1 MRTTLTA
8 AAAAV
13 ALATAGCS
21 LSIDPGSVK
30 PPASGPELAL
40 SASTVAFTAVVAG
53 ASPAAQS
60 VTVTNA
66 GAGTLAPPTAPV
78 TYVSGTGGWLTAT
91 VLGTSAPYSVTLQAT
106 LGALPVGT
114 YTARVTVASA
124 GAASSPRPIDVT
136 FAVVSAPPQLQL
148 STASLGFGATENG
161 SNPTT
166 QQVTVT
172 NVGGGSLALPT
183 RTITYVD
190 GSGWLTVTPSGPV
203 GGPYILT
210 VGVTLGTL
218 VQGTYDANVSV
229 ASAGASGAASFTVRF
244 TVGSSSQPTL
254 SLAPTSLGFAATS
267 GGPNP
272 ATKPVT
278 VSNAGAGTLAA
289 PTTAVTYDQAE
300 TGWLSVSAPTGSAGG
315 PYVITASVTVGTLL
329 AGTYTATVNVT
340 SAGASTPT
348 VPLPV
353 QLTVVAP
360 PNIQVASSLSFTG
373 TEGGS
378 NPTAQN
384 LTVSNTGGGT
394 LASPTANVT
403 YLSGNDWLNVGTPT
417 GGAGGPY
424 TIPVQPIV
432 TAVSPGVLYTA
443 TLAVTCLGAS
453 PQTRNV
459 TVTFRV
465 FALPQMSPSPAS
477 MSFTATQG
485 SNPSTQSVSISNAG
499 DPTLATPTATVTSG
513 GAWLSIGAA
522 SGPSNGPYA
531 FTVSAATGSL
541 APGFYTGQI
550 TFASAGAKLT
560 PLTYAVTFTV
570 SGVAQPILDVAPGS
584 LTFSARQG
592 GSPAPSQS
600 LSVTNTGSGTL
611 LSPTFVTTTSAG
623 GSWLAVT
630 GPTGP
635 AGGPYAFTVQTA
647 VGSLAAGSYA
657 GKVTIASAGATASP
671 KEITVT
677 LNVNPPALGGCV
689 LSGTHKVCGGGFSA
703 GGAAGVASSASAIK
717 KSKVQ
722 AGGAASIESTSH
734 KIARGA
740 FSPGANP

>member
-40 SASTVAFTAVVAG
+40 SASTVGFTAVVAG

-124 GAASSPRPIDVT
+124 GAASSPRTIDVT
-136 FAVVSAPPQLQL
+136 FEVVSAPPRIQL
-148 STASLGFGATENG
+148 STASLGFAATEGG

-172 NVGGGSLALPT
+172 NVGGGSLASPT
-183 RTITYVD
+183 RSITYVS
-190 GSGWLTVTPSGPV
+190 GSSWLTVSPSGPV
-203 GGPYILT
+203 GGPYVLT
-210 VGVTLGTL
+210 VGVTVGTL
-218 VQGTYDANVSV
+218 APGTYDANVSV
-229 ASAGASGAASFTVRF
+229 ASAGAPDAASFTVRF

-254 SLAPTSLGFAATS
+254 TLEPTSLAFSATS
-267 GGPNP
+267 GGSNP
-272 ATKPVT
+272 ATKLVT
-278 VSNAGAGTLAA
+278 VANAGAGTLAA
-289 PTTAVTYDQAE
+289 PTTAVTYDQAQ

-315 PYVITASVTVGTLL
+315 PYVITVGATVGALP

-348 VPLPV
+348 VPLAV

-403 YLSGNDWLNVGTPT
+403 YISGNDWLNVGTPT

-432 TAVSPGVLYTA
+432 TAVSPGVIYTA

-453 PQTRNV
+453 PEIRNV
-459 TVTFRV
+459 TVSFRV
-465 FALPQMSPSPAS
+465 SALPRMTLAPSS
-477 MSFTATQG
+477 LSFTATQG
-485 SNPSTQSVSISNAG
+485 GDSWNQTVTVSNSG

-513 GAWLSIGAA
+513 GTWLSIGAA
-522 SGPSNGPYA
+522 SGPTGGPYA
-531 FTVSAATGSL
+531 FTVSATPGSL

-570 SGVAQPILDVAPGS
+570 NGLVQPVLDVAPGS

-592 GSPAPSQS
+592 GPNPSSQS
-600 LSVTNTGSGTL
+600 LSVTNTGTGTL

-630 GPTGP
+630 APTGT
-635 AGGPYAFTVQTA
+635 AGGPYAFTVQA
-647 VGSLAAGSYA
+647 ALGSLAAGSYA
-657 GKVTIASAGATASP
+657 GKVTIASAGATGSP
-671 KEITVT
+671 KEILVT
-677 LNVNPPALGGCV
+677 LNVNPPGLGGCV

-722 AGGAASIESTSH
+722 AGGAAAIQSTSH

-740 FSPGANP
+740 VSPGANP